1 MKSYLLH
8 ELTSKGF
15 SDFLKNDPNGVVIFC
30 LGSIE
35 QHGRHLPLGTDFISV
50 KDRALRIAQ
59 RSDSLVCYTTL
70 AGYSPQHMNFSGTIS
85 LRQETLSNII
95 YDSMVSLA
103 KHGVKRVL
111 ILNTHTT
118 NGPIIESAILK
129 VKESSPIS
137 IAYSRNYPSTFVRI
151 FNNRKIKE
159 LDIHAGRSETAIMKA
174 LAPGLIDEDELT
186 SIDRNVPERLASI
199 INKENPD
206 DIDRFLLDTILPA
219 KSEDISSDG
228 VYGVSD
234 ISKADKADYL
244 NNIDHIID
252 FYVEF
257 IRRWKKIKI

>member
-15 SDFLKNDPNGVVIFC
+15 AEFLKNDPDGVVIFC

-50 KDRALRIAQ
+50 KDRALRIAE
-59 RSDSLVCYTTL
+59 RSNSLVCYTTL
-70 AGYSPQHMNFSGTIS
+70 AGYSPQHLSFPGTIS
-85 LRQETLSNII
+85 LRQETLFNII
-95 YDSMVSLA
+95 YDTIKSLA

-129 VKESSPIS
+129 LKESSSIS
-137 IAYSRNYPSTFVRI
+137 IAFSRNYPSTFVKV
-151 FNNRKIKE
+151 FDNRKIKE
-159 LDIHAGRSETAIMKA
+159 LDIHAGKSETSIMKA
-174 LAPGLIDEDELT
+174 LAPDLIAKDELV
-186 SIDRNVPERLASI
+186 SANRKVPEILKSI
-199 INKENPD
+199 IGKKNPD
-206 DIDRFLLDTILPA
+206 EIDRFLLDTIMPA
-219 KSEDISSDG
+219 KSENISSDG

-234 ISKADKADYL
+234 ISKADEAEYL
-244 NNIDHIID
+244 NNIDRIID
-252 FYVEF
+252 FYTEF

>member
-15 SDFLKNDPNGVVIFC
+15 DEYLKNDPDGVVIFC

-50 KDRALRIAQ
+50 KDRALRIAK
-59 RSDSLVCYTTL
+59 RSNSLVCYTTL
-70 AGYSPQHMNFSGTIS
+70 AGYSPQHMNFPGTIS
-85 LRQETLSNII
+85 LRQETLADII
-95 YDSMVSLA
+95 YDTIMSLI
-103 KHGVKRVL
+103 KHGIKRVL

-129 VKESSPIS
+129 VKENSPIS
-137 IAYSRNYPSTFVRI
+137 IAYSRIYPSTFVSVL
-151 FNNRKIKE
+151 NNRKIKD

-174 LAPGLIDEDELT
+174 LAPELIDKDELT
-186 SIDRNVPERLASI
+186 SIDRNVPEKLASI

-206 DIDRFLLDTILPA
+206 DIDKFLLETILPT
-219 KSEDISSDG
+219 KSEDISPDG

-234 ISKADKADYL
+234 ISKADEADFL
-244 NNIDHIID
+244 NNIDRIID

-257 IRRWKKIKI
+257 IRRWKKIKV

>member
-15 SDFLKNDPNGVVIFC
+15 AEFLKNDPDGVVIFC

-50 KDRALRIAQ
+50 KDRALRIAE
-59 RSDSLVCYTTL
+59 RSNSLVCYTTL

-95 YDSMVSLA
+95 YDSLVSLE
-103 KHGVKRVL
+103 KHGVKRILV
-111 ILNTHTT
+111 LNTHTT

-129 VKESSPIS
+129 VKESSSIS
-137 IAYSRNYPSTFVRI
+137 IAYSRNYPSTFVRV

-174 LAPGLIDEDELT
+174 LAPDLIDKDELI
-186 SIDRNVPERLASI
+186 SADRKVPETLESI

-206 DIDRFLLDTILPA
+206 DIDRLLLDTIMPV

-234 ISKADKADYL
+234 ISKADEADYL
-244 NNIDHIID
+244 NNIDRIID

-257 IRRWKKIKI
+257 IRRWKKIKV

>member
-15 SDFLKNDPNGVVIFC
+15 DEFLKNNPDGVVIFC

-35 QHGRHLPLGTDFISV
+35 QHGRHLPLGTDFISA
-50 KDRALRIAQ
+50 KDRALRIAE
-59 RSDSLVCYTTL
+59 RSNSLVCYTTL
-70 AGYSPQHMNFSGTIS
+70 AGYSPQHLNFPGTIS
-85 LRQETLSNII
+85 LRQETLVGII
-95 YDSMVSLA
+95 YDTIMSLT

-129 VKESSPIS
+129 VKESSSIS
-137 IAYSRNYPSTFVRI
+137 IAYSRNYPSTFVRA

-174 LAPGLIDEDELT
+174 LAPDLIDEDEL
-186 SIDRNVPERLASI
+186 INADRKIPETLKAI
-199 INKENPD
+199 MDKENPD
-206 DIDRFLLDTILPA
+206 DIDRFLLDTIMPT
-219 KSEDISSDG
+219 KSEDVSSDG

-234 ISKADKADYL
+234 ISKADESDFL
-244 NNIDHIID
+244 NNIDRIID

-257 IRRWKKIKI
+257 ILRWKKIKA